1 MKIKSLEDYQPV
13 DSDFA
18 VLLSSSQK
26 LHSLP
31 PSNGTVVFC
40 FSKEELEKTLELP
53 PVLVDVPADQAMPI
67 LARLVLERGE
77 AEYWAPRSSAE
88 NLRNVIDGTE
98 VATDELAISGLRVS
112 ENWIHLRIEN
122 VVGECRATDD
132 FLRGLSA
139 PLSAA
144 APVVRDHGTAPEV
157 MTLRALVLSRVAT
170 LAKPVKKYLPSSV
183 VVSLYKL
190 LEKIR

>member
-1 MKIKSLEDYQPV
+1 M
-13 DSDFA
+13 
-18 VLLSSSQK
+18 
-26 LHSLP
+26 
-31 PSNGTVVFC
+31 FC

-53 PVLVDVPADQAMPI
+53 PVLVDVPADQAVPI

-88 NLRNVIDGTE
+88 NLRNVIDSTE

-190 LEKIR
+190 LERIR